1 MLVKKMVIIEKLWLL
16 LQKSVFV
23 NFSFPFP
30 LLHPQ
35 DHLSLKQEGWFA
47 AASLVSISVTSDNCR
62 NLCLLIAA
70 ELLP

>member
-16 LQKSVFV
+16 LKKSVFA

-35 DHLSLKQEGWFA
+35 DHLKQEGWFA
-47 AASLVSISVTSDNCR
+47 AANLVSISVTSDNCR

>member
-30 LLHPQ
+30 LPHPQ
-35 DHLSLKQEGWFA
+35 DHLEQEGWFA
-47 AASLVSISVTSDNCR
+47 AGSLVSISVTSDNCR
-62 NLCLLIAA
+62 NLCLLMAA
-70 ELLP
+70 EVLP

>member
-1 MLVKKMVIIEKLWLL
+1 MVIIEKLWLL
-16 LQKSVFV
+16 LQKSVFA
-23 NFSFPFP
+23 NFNFPFP

-35 DHLSLKQEGWFA
+35 DQLEQEGWWFA
-47 AASLVSISVTSDNCR
+47 AASLVSISATSDNCR